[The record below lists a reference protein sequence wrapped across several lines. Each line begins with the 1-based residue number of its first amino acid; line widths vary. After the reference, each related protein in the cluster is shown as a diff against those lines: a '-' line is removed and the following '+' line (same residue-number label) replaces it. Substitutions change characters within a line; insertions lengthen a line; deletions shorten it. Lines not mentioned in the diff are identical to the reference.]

1 MSHQSCPAVNLSFL
15 TDSCRLANLKNKIF
29 KKKLPRDLTDEDENE
44 DEDDDDVLG
53 WRCTGEDL
61 SDPVSSPHN
70 GGLCFEGSGSKA
82 SS

>member
-1 MSHQSCPAVNLSFL
+1 MSHRSCPAVNLSFL
-15 TDSCRLANLKNKIF
+15 ADTCLLANQKNK
-29 KKKLPRDLTDEDENE
+29 KEKLPRDLTDEDE

-53 WRCTGEDL
+53 WRCTAEDL
-61 SDPVSSPHN
+61 SDPVSSPHK